1 MDGRTLGR
9 REFLIGATAGAGL
22 LLHRVPAVGAQSTR
36 ARVRS
41 VALIPRR
48 LLFAEPARTWARISP
63 DGRRLAFLAPVNE
76 VLNLWVGPIGDVAKA
91 RPITRVTDRNISS
104 FYTWLHDNRHVVF
117 FREQGGDENWQAFR
131 VDLQTGDILALTPG
145 PGVRAYVQQTSRHFP
160 GEILLAHNHKDARFF
175 ELYRVDVA
183 TGGSTLVQANDRF
196 RSFVTDRQFR
206 VRLGAAQTD
215 DGGVDYFQRDAGGEW
230 KPFTQIDMTD
240 ALSTRPLGFSDDG
253 GTLYWLDTHGRDKAA
268 VVAQDMVTGSRR
280 VMREDAKADFTDV
293 AHEPIDRRPIA
304 AMSAFTRRRWQL
316 IDPAYADDYAR
327 LARASKGDLLGTDAS
342 ADNRHWIAYI
352 ERDAA
357 SGRFFHYDRRAKTV
371 RYLFALRPA
380 LEDAP
385 LVPMEPVVV
394 RARDG
399 LELVCYLSRPRATP
413 NAAPVPTVLVVHG
426 GPWGRDGWGLSSTHQ
441 WLANRGYAVLSVN
454 FRGSTGFGKTF
465 LNAANREWGGRMH
478 DDLIDAVDWA
488 IAQKIADPRRI
499 AIYGASYGGYAALAG
514 VTFTPEKFACA
525 VDIFGISNLSTMM
538 ATVPPYWKPVQ
549 TMWKARMG
557 DYTTDAGQ
565 RFLQERSP
573 LSYVER
579 IVRPLLIAQGAN
591 DVRVKPSESDQIVEA
606 MRQRAIPVTYIWYSD
621 EGHGFSRVQ
630 NRRSC
635 TAVTELFLARHL
647 GGRAEPVGNDFKDST
662 IEFKAGRDLIP
673 GLP

>member
-91 RPITRVTDRNISS
+91 RPVTRVTDRNISS
-104 FYTWLHDNRHVVF
+104 FYTWLHDNRRMVF
-117 FREQGGDENWQAFR
+117 CREQGRDENWQAFR
-131 VDLQTGDILALTPG
+131 VDLQTGDMLALTPG
-145 PGVRAYVQQTSRHFP
+145 PGARAYVQQTSRHFP

-215 DGGVDYFQRDAGGEW
+215 EGGVDYFQRDAGGEW

-253 GTLYWLDTHGRDKAA
+253 GTLSWLDTHGRDKAA

-371 RYLFALRPA
+371 RYLFALRPG

-399 LELVCYLSRPRATP
+399 LELVCYLSRPRATS
-413 NAAPVPTVLVVHG
+413 NAAPVPMVLVVHG

-538 ATVPPYWKPVQ
+538 ATVPPYWKPMQ
-549 TMWKARMG
+549 TIWKARMG
-557 DYTTDAGQ
+557 DYTTEAGQ

-573 LSYVER
+573 LNYVDR

-591 DVRVKPSESDQIVEA
+591 DVRVKPSESDQIVDA

-630 NRRSC
+630 NRRSF

-647 GGRAEPVGNDFKDST
+647 GGRAEPVGNNFKDST
-662 IEFKAGRDLIP
+662 IEF
-673 GLP
+673 